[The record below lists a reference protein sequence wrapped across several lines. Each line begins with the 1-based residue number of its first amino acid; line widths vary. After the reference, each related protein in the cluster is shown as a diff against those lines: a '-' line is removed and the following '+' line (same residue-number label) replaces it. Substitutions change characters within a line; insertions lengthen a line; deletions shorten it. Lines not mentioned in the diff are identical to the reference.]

1 MIAAALTRVRR
12 RLRSQA
18 GFTLLEMLIAMSL
31 LTIVVVIFL
40 SALATSQTTVNRS
53 TARSVSNDQS
63 RLAMQELDREIRSG
77 NVLYDPANCPPPPV
91 DPLGGPTCDPAE
103 GITGNMTLLIYTQT
117 NANSRNPGN
126 QCVQWRIS
134 AVSADGLSQLQRRAW
149 SVNWQNDGILFG
161 WRVVAENVVNR
172 QPPDGSPA
180 VPAFTLDPTSAF
192 GSRVVEVNILT
203 NGDPANG
210 ESPTVTNTTELT
222 GRNTE
227 YGYPS
232 NICTTIPP
240 Y

>member
-117 NANSRNPGN
+117 NANS
-126 QCVQWRIS
+126 
-134 AVSADGLSQLQRRAW
+134 
-149 SVNWQNDGILFG
+149 
-161 WRVVAENVVNR
+161 
-172 QPPDGSPA
+172 
-180 VPAFTLDPTSAF
+180 
-192 GSRVVEVNILT
+192 
-203 NGDPANG
+203 
-210 ESPTVTNTTELT
+210 
-222 GRNTE
+222 
-227 YGYPS
+227 
-232 NICTTIPP
+232 
-240 Y
+240 

>member
-1 MIAAALTRVRR
+1 MIADAFTRIRR

-18 GFTLLEMLIAMSL
+18 GFTLIEMLIAMSL
-31 LTIVVVIFL
+31 LTIVMVVFL
-40 SALATSQTTVNRS
+40 SALATSQTTVNRA
-53 TARSVSNDQS
+53 TVRSISNDQS
-63 RLAMQELDREIRSG
+63 RLAIQELDKEIRSG

-91 DPLGGPTCDPAE
+91 NPSGAPTCDPAE
-103 GITGNMTLLIYTQT
+103 GITQNMTLLIYTQT

-134 AVSADGLSQLQRRAW
+134 PVTADGLSQLQRRAW
-149 SVNWQNDGILFG
+149 SVNWQSDGMVFG
-161 WRVVAENVVNR
+161 WRVVASNVVNR
-172 QPPDGSPA
+172 QPPEGGSA
-180 VPAFTLDPTSAF
+180 VPAFALDPTSAF
-192 GSRVVEVNILT
+192 GSRVVEVTILT
-203 NGDPANG
+203 NGDPDNG
-210 ESPTVTNTTELT
+210 QSPTVRNTTQLT